1 MGAFISAFI
10 GGHGQGAEYVGSVQS
25 LHLNPLCHLHMFEI
39 LQIIV
44 IYRVDVT
51 TRNFCA
57 IALMLMLVFEVGGK
71 ITTHASSI

>member
-44 IYRVDVT
+44 IYST